1 MRLLPVVLALSFAV
15 SPALAETYSTP
26 QAVIEALYAG
36 YLPPNDFPSSQRELQ
51 SDRLNA
57 LFDKDAEEAGED
69 MGRLGFDVY
78 VNAQDYEIGKL
89 VIREPYFLG
98 GKAAV
103 HVTFENFGTP
113 QNLGFLLVNENGGW
127 KIDNVWGKIEDFTY
141 DLLDILQEPLP

>member
-1 MRLLPVVLALSFAV
+1 MRLLLVALSFLV
-15 SPALAETYSTP
+15 SSLPALAETYSTP
-26 QAVIEALYAG
+26 RALIEALYAG
-36 YLPPNDFPSSQRELQ
+36 YLSPNDFPPSQRDLQ

-89 VIREPYFLG
+89 VIDEPYLLG

-127 KIDNVWGKIEDFTY
+127 KIDNVWGKIDDYTY
-141 DLLDILQEPLP
+141 DLLDILQSPLP

>member
-1 MRLLPVVLALSFAV
+1 MRLPLIAV
-15 SPALAETYSTP
+15 SLLAWSFPALAETFSTP
-26 QAVIEALYAG
+26 GAVIEALYAG
-36 YLPPNDFPSSQRELQ
+36 YLDPNAVPTSQRELQ

-78 VNAQDYEIGKL
+78 VNGQDYDIGKL
-89 VIREPYFLG
+89 VIDEPYLLG

-127 KIDNVWGKIEDFTY
+127 KIDNVWGKIEDYTY
-141 DLLDILQEPLP
+141 DLLDILQAPLP